1 MNCCYRIDGPKIP
14 SLNVYG
20 RISIDIV
27 LIDAKASWAR
37 IIAVDLINE
46 RYFQIL
52 WMSSDQAA
60 SFFSKSVN
68 VTLAITSWIS
78 SCWLSLR
85 QVFEAESANL

>member
-1 MNCCYRIDGPKIP
+1 MSHDFGAFEKVDVKKAWSHEQYEFTPWLATEENIE
-14 SLNVYG
+14 LLG
-20 RISIDIV
+20 RA
-27 LIDAKASWAR
+27 LG
-37 IIAVDLINE
+37 LE

-60 SFFSKSVN
+60 SFFSPSVN

>member
-1 MNCCYRIDGPKIP
+1 MGA
-14 SLNVYG
+14 G
-20 RISIDIV
+20 HQ
-27 LIDAKASWAR
+27 AKALLHAISTDERTVEAMYLR
-37 IIAVDLINE
+37 DAIRE
-46 RYFQIL
+46 KRYFQIL

-60 SFFSKSVN
+60 SFFSPSVN